1 MYVYNHFLTWDGPSN
16 ELYVVDR
23 IAGSGDYSA
32 SEQIGVLN
40 REIPNDNMFTTSR
53 DEDKK
58 FEVRK

>member
-1 MYVYNHFLTWDGPSN
+1 MYVHEHFITRDGTAN
-16 ELYVVDR
+16 ELTLVDR

-40 REIPNDNMFTTSR
+40 RDIPNDNMFTTSR